1 MSYLLYL
8 NRSYFKPQAMKYAF
22 ILGSNSYIVPGN
34 TLIYNHNA
42 QAINFLTIASIYH
55 NRPAGQGIA
64 VLTVD
69 LDVKDTEGNALKLQ
83 ANNGENTSLFKITE
97 YNDRLLVS
105 KADGT
110 TVIDVHQL
118 DDVSAMKL
126 EHNIVA
132 ELEAHSP
139 VAVIRIRGNFMIN
152 DLHIEIDNEKVFVN
166 GNSYANSTLAG
177 KTNLQFTDQGV
188 VI

>member
-1 MSYLLYL
+1 
-8 NRSYFKPQAMKYAF
+8 MKYAF

-34 TLIYNHNA
+34 TLIYSHNGE
-42 QAINFLTIASIYH
+42 AIDFLSITSIYH
-55 NRPAGQGIA
+55 DRPAGQGITA
-64 VLTVD
+64 LAVD
-69 LDVKDTEGNALKLQ
+69 LDIKDIDGNPLKLQ

-97 YNDRLLVS
+97 DRDRLLVT
-105 KADGT
+105 KPDGT

-126 EHNIVA
+126 EHNIIA
-132 ELEAHSP
+132 ELEVHSP

-177 KTNLQFTDQGV
+177 KTNLQFTDEGV